1 MKNPVKKKVGRPFKQ
16 MDEAVTQAIHV
27 LEVGGALS
35 IGRMGKLRDLG
46 FVTKRDALAFINKRH
61 RGLTGV
67 ALGDAVKQS
76 HFPPINRTAA
86 ALRCIAEDGMP
97 IALVACYFDL
107 DRRNLVKA
115 LPRYRKIL
123 EEEVA
128 AIARVEVSDAK

>member
-1 MKNPVKKKVGRPFKQ
+1 
-16 MDEAVTQAIHV
+16 
-27 LEVGGALS
+27 
-35 IGRMGKLRDLG
+35 MGKLRDLG

-67 ALGDAVKQS
+67 ALGDSVKQS
-76 HFPPINRTAA
+76 HFPPINKTAA

-97 IALVACYFDL
+97 IALIARYFNL
-107 DRRNLVKA
+107 DRRNLVRA

-128 AIARVEVSDAK
+128 AIAKVEVSDAK